1 MLRERNDILS
11 RHSIA
16 THAFSA
22 TNSNFARRV
31 YQLSPAKKD
40 LRLVDIPTQW
50 KVRVK
55 TINLRKKRKKQFLP
69 EGMLVIS

>member
-11 RHSIA
+11 RHAIA

-31 YQLSPAKKD
+31 Y
-40 LRLVDIPTQW
+40 
-50 KVRVK
+50 
-55 TINLRKKRKKQFLP
+55 
-69 EGMLVIS
+69 